1 MNQGTTL
8 NNDNQYVGILRRIG
22 AFAYD
27 FILLLAVLFLMT
39 AILMPVSRGFISP
52 ANIFFKIY
60 ILLTIF
66 MFYGWFWVHGGQTLG
81 MRAWKIRVELE
92 DGQNLGWSQ
101 ALLRFIL
108 AVLTF
113 GIGLLWCLWD
123 ARYRALYDV
132 LAKTQVIRVDKGYV
146 PPTGH

>member
-8 NNDNQYVGILRRIG
+8 NNDNQYVGILRRLG

-66 MFYGWFWVHGGQTLG
+66 IFFGWFWVHGGQTLG

-92 DGQNLGWSQ
+92 DGHNLGWSQ

-113 GIGLLWCLWD
+113 GAGLLWCLWD
-123 ARYRALYDV
+123 AKYRALYDV
-132 LAKTQVIRVDKGYV
+132 LAKTHVIRVDKGYV
-146 PPTGH
+146 PPPG